1 MHYGLGVDF
10 RRFLNFFRRRLSVAG
25 TAVVALAQ
33 IEVRARGCREV
44 WDSWASGVVVV
55 VD

>member
-10 RRFLNFFRRRLSVAG
+10 RRLLEFLRRRTSVAG
-25 TAVVALAQ
+25 TAVAALAR

-44 WDSWASGVVVV
+44 GDSWASGVVVV